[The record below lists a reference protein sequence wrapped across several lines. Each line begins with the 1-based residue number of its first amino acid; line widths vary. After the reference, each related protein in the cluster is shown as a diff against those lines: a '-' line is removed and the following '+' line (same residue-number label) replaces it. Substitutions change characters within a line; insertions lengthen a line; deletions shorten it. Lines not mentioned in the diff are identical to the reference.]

1 MLFSTQKRIKDQ
13 SLNIQHHFN
22 SLSYT
27 STYKYLGVKLDQTL
41 ALRDYV
47 ESAYK
52 KASGRLYLLKRARH
66 HLTID
71 ALVKL
76 YKCMILAV
84 FTYCSML
91 TNIFTK
97 SFEEK
102 VSKFEKRA
110 YAIIYKHLDIN
121 NLEKVLI
128 RTLRK
133 RRLCE
138 QGYLL

>member
-1 MLFSTQKRIKDQ
+1 MHLVCNMKKGKTEAMLFSTQKRIKDQ
-13 SLNIQHHFN
+13 SLNIQHHLN

-52 KASGRLYLLKRARH
+52 KASGRLYLLKRVRH
-66 HLTID
+66 LLTID

-76 YKCMILAV
+76 YKCMILPV

-97 SFEEK
+97 SFPNSRREPTLLYINISILII
-102 VSKFEKRA
+102 SKK
-110 YAIIYKHLDIN
+110 Y
-121 NLEKVLI
+121 
-128 RTLRK
+128 
-133 RRLCE
+133 
-138 QGYLL
+138 